1 MKTTYLN
8 GKVYLG
14 NNKFT
19 QAFIVD
25 NDKFIAVGNND
36 NIKKLKSDKVI
47 DLKNHLVIPGIND
60 SHVHFSMFANTLMQ
74 LDLNNITSL
83 ANLIKSCQDWIR
95 NHQLSKDKPLWAEGW
110 DEAQFTDF
118 QRFPTRQD
126 LDKASQDVPIFLTRI
141 DRHSIVC
148 NTAALKLMG
157 IFTKNFKNEN
167 GGILELGSDKFPNGI
182 LKEGATIYA
191 RKFICEPSLEEKTK
205 ILING
210 MKYANSL
217 GITSIHACDLIDEN
231 SLKQFEFFDYLD
243 KKNLLTLKIYHQIWM
258 SNPEKAQAFFDYLPQ
273 LKKIKKSEFN
283 QIGSLKIFADGSI
296 GSGTAALIRPYSD
309 EKKNLGFLVYDKSV
323 INNVVLNANLNNL
336 QIVCH
341 AIGDKAIKQAINAF
355 KLSNIKQKTK
365 NKNRNGIIH
374 CLLTNKQILNSLKK
388 EKILIYAQPC
398 LYDNNILFLKKR
410 LGKER
415 ADNCLAINSFLKSK
429 IKLAFGT
436 DAPVCS
442 FTPWGNIYFAIKRID
457 QNNLPRKGFNTKE
470 CIKLSQAVDAY
481 TQGSAYAS
489 FEEKIKGKIAK
500 GYKADFVIL
509 NQDIFKLKVID
520 SIKSTFA
527 LKTYVNGKE
536 VYSHD
541 KQ

>member
-1 MKTTYLN
+1 MRTTYFN

-14 NNKFT
+14 NNKFA

-25 NDKFIAVGNND
+25 NDKFVAIGNNE
-36 NIKKLKSDKVI
+36 NIKKLKRDKLI

-74 LDLNNITSL
+74 LELNSITSL
-83 ANLIKSCQDWIR
+83 ANLIKVCQDWIR

-118 QRFPTRQD
+118 PRFPTRQD

-148 NTAALKLMG
+148 NTAALKLME
-157 IFTKNFKNEN
+157 IFIKNFKNEN

-191 RKFICEPSLEEKTK
+191 RKFICEPSLEEKSK

-217 GITSIHACDLIDEN
+217 GITSIHACDLMDDNIF
-231 SLKQFEFFDYLD
+231 KQFEFFDYLN

-258 SNPEKAQAFFDYLPQ
+258 SNPEKAQDFFNYLPQ
-273 LKKIKKSEFN
+273 IKKIKKSEFN
-283 QIGSLKIFADGSI
+283 QIGSLKIFADGSV
-296 GSGTAALIRPYSD
+296 GSGTAALTKPYSD
-309 EKKNLGFLVYDKSV
+309 ERKNLGFLVYDKSV
-323 INNVVLNANLNNL
+323 INNVVLKANSKNL

-341 AIGDKAIKQAINAF
+341 AIGDKAIKQAISAF
-355 KLSNIKQKTK
+355 RLSNIKQKSK

-388 EKILIYAQPC
+388 EKILVYAQPC

-415 ADNCLAINSFLKSK
+415 SENCLAINSFLKSK

-436 DAPVCS
+436 DAPVCN

-470 CIKLSQAVDAY
+470 CIKLSQAIDAY

-500 GYKADFVIL
+500 GYKADFAIL

-536 VYSHD
+536 VYSHNT
-541 KQ
+541 

>member
-1 MKTTYLN
+1 MRTTYFN

-14 NNKFT
+14 NNKFA

-25 NDKFIAVGNND
+25 NDKFVAVGNNE
-36 NIKKLKSDKVI
+36 NIKKLKSDKLI

-74 LDLNNITSL
+74 LELNSITSL
-83 ANLIKSCQDWIR
+83 ANLIKVCQDWIR

-118 QRFPTRQD
+118 PRFPTRQD

-148 NTAALKLMG
+148 NTAALKLME
-157 IFTKNFKNEN
+157 IFIKNFKNEN

-191 RKFICEPSLEEKTK
+191 RKFICEPSLEEKSK

-217 GITSIHACDLIDEN
+217 GITSIHACDLMDDNIF
-231 SLKQFEFFDYLD
+231 KQFEFFDYLN

-258 SNPEKAQAFFDYLPQ
+258 SNPEKAQDFFNYLPQ
-273 LKKIKKSEFN
+273 IKKIKKSEFN
-283 QIGSLKIFADGSI
+283 QIGSLKIFADGSV
-296 GSGTAALIRPYSD
+296 GSGTAALTKPYSD
-309 EKKNLGFLVYDKSV
+309 ERKNLGFLVYDKSV
-323 INNVVLNANLNNL
+323 INNVVLKANSKNL

-341 AIGDKAIKQAINAF
+341 AIGDKAIKQAISAF
-355 KLSNIKQKTK
+355 RLSNIKQKSK

-388 EKILIYAQPC
+388 EKILVYAQPC

-415 ADNCLAINSFLKSK
+415 AENCLAINSFLKSK

-436 DAPVCS
+436 DAPVCN

-470 CIKLSQAVDAY
+470 CIKLSQAIDAY

-500 GYKADFVIL
+500 GYKADFAIL

-536 VYSHD
+536 VYSHNT
-541 KQ
+541 

>member
-1 MKTTYLN
+1 MRTTYFN

-14 NNKFT
+14 NNKFA

-25 NDKFIAVGNND
+25 KDKFVAVGDNK
-36 NIKKLKSDKVI
+36 NIKKFKSDKLV

-74 LDLNNITSL
+74 LELNSITSL
-83 ANLIKSCQDWIR
+83 ANLIKVCQDWIR

-110 DEAQFTDF
+110 DEAQFTDYP
-118 QRFPTRQD
+118 RFPTRQD

-157 IFTKNFKNEN
+157 IFTKNFKNKN

-182 LKEGATIYA
+182 LKEGATVYA
-191 RKFICEPSLEEKTK
+191 RKFISDPSLEEKTK

-217 GITSIHACDLIDEN
+217 GITSIHACDLMDDN
-231 SLKQFEFFDYLD
+231 VLKQFEFFDYLN
-243 KKNLLTLKIYHQIWM
+243 KKNLLTLKIYHQVWM
-258 SNPEKAQAFFDYLPQ
+258 SNPEKAQAFFNFLPQ

-283 QIGSLKIFADGSI
+283 KIGSLKIFADGSV
-296 GSGTAALIRPYSD
+296 GSGTAALTKTYSD
-309 EKKNLGFLVYDKSV
+309 ERKNAGFLVYDKSV
-323 INNVVLNANLNNL
+323 INDVVLKANLNNL

-355 KLSNIKQKTK
+355 KLSNTKQKYK

-374 CLLTNKQILNSLKK
+374 CLLTNKQILNLLKK
-388 EKILIYAQPC
+388 EKILVYAQPC

-415 ADNCLAINSFLKSK
+415 ADNCLVINSFLKNK

-436 DAPVCS
+436 DAPVCN
-442 FTPWGNIYFAIKRID
+442 FTPWGNIYFAVKRID
-457 QNNLPRKGFNTKE
+457 QNNLPKKGFNVKE
-470 CIKLSQAVDAY
+470 CIKLSQAIDAY

-500 GYKADFVIL
+500 GYKADFAIL
-509 NQDIFKLKVID
+509 NQDIFNLKVID

-536 VYSHD
+536 VYSHNVE
-541 KQ
+541 

>member
-1 MKTTYLN
+1 MRTTYFN

-14 NNKFT
+14 NNKFA

-25 NDKFIAVGNND
+25 NDKFVAVGNNE
-36 NIKKLKSDKVI
+36 NIKKLKSDKLI

-74 LDLNNITSL
+74 LELNSITSL
-83 ANLIKSCQDWIR
+83 ANLIKVCQDWIR

-110 DEAQFTDF
+110 DETQFTDF
-118 QRFPTRQD
+118 PRFPTRQD

-148 NTAALKLMG
+148 NTAALKLME
-157 IFTKNFKNEN
+157 IFIKNFKNEN

-191 RKFICEPSLEEKTK
+191 RKFICEPSLEEKSK

-217 GITSIHACDLIDEN
+217 GITSIHACDLMDDNIF
-231 SLKQFEFFDYLD
+231 KQFEFFDYLN

-258 SNPEKAQAFFDYLPQ
+258 SNPEKAQDFFNYLPQ
-273 LKKIKKSEFN
+273 IKKIKKSEFN
-283 QIGSLKIFADGSI
+283 QIGSLKIFADGSV
-296 GSGTAALIRPYSD
+296 GSGTAALTKPYSD
-309 EKKNLGFLVYDKSV
+309 ERKNLGFLVYDKSV
-323 INNVVLNANLNNL
+323 INNVVLKANSKNL

-341 AIGDKAIKQAINAF
+341 AIGDKAIKQAISAF
-355 KLSNIKQKTK
+355 RLSNIKQKSK

-388 EKILIYAQPC
+388 EKILVYAQPC

-415 ADNCLAINSFLKSK
+415 SENCLAINSFLKSK

-436 DAPVCS
+436 DAPVCN

-470 CIKLSQAVDAY
+470 CIKLSQAIDAY

-500 GYKADFVIL
+500 GYKADFAIL

-536 VYSHD
+536 VYSHNT
-541 KQ
+541 